1 MIVLDD
7 QISNRFS
14 ASRIER
20 WYPGAVVSIRA
31 SRPHGQILDPEIP
44 ALLRKLRQ
52 PTFVT
57 INYRDFF
64 NRQFLHADYCLACF
78 KLEQQE
84 QDRLPDLLRGILR
97 LPDYRTKARRMGKII
112 SWTESGITHF
122 AI

>member
-7 QISNRFS
+7 QISNRFL

-20 WYPGAVVSIRA
+20 WYPGAVVSIRER
-31 SRPHGQILDPEIP
+31 RPHGQILDPEIP
-44 ALLRKLRQ
+44 SLLCKLRQ

-64 NRQFLHADYCLACF
+64 NRQLLHADCCLICF

-84 QDRLPDLLRGILR
+84 QDRLPALLRDVLR
-97 LPDYRTKARRMGKII
+97 LPEYRSKAGRMGKII
-112 SWTESGITHF
+112 SWTEAGVTQLVI
-122 AI
+122 

>member
-1 MIVLDD
+1 
-7 QISNRFS
+7 
-14 ASRIER
+14 
-20 WYPGAVVSIRA
+20 VVSIRD

-44 ALLRKLRQ
+44 TLLRKLRQ

-64 NRQFLHADYCLACF
+64 DRQLLHADYCLACF

-84 QDRLPDLLRGILR
+84 QDRLPGLLRSVLR
-97 LPDYRTKARRMGKII
+97 LSDYRTKAGRMGKII
-112 SWTESGITHF
+112 SWTETGVSHL

>member
-7 QISNRFS
+7 QISNRFV
-14 ASRIER
+14 ATRIEH

-44 ALLRKLRQ
+44 TLLRKLRQ

-64 NRQFLHADYCLACF
+64 DRQLLHTDYCLACF

-84 QDRLPDLLRGILR
+84 QDRLPGLLRSVLR
-97 LPDYRTKARRMGKII
+97 LPEYRTKARRMGKII
-112 SWTESGITHF
+112 SWTETGVSHL